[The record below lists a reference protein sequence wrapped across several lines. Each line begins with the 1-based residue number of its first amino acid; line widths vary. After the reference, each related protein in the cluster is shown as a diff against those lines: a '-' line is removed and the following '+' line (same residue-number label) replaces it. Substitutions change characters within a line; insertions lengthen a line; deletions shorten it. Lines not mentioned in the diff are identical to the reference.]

1 MGTAKAQALLL
12 LAALTSASLASAQG
26 GEPEPTPDLPA
37 ASAGEPS
44 PEASSDTPEPDT
56 PEPETPEPEQVS
68 GESTGES
75 TTTSEPGAATPAAPT
90 AIRYILERIDVR
102 GQTRTDPGVIRNYL
116 PLRPGQ
122 VLDVDDP
129 AIEGSR
135 WRLLGTGWF
144 EEVRLALERGS
155 ERGRVVLVV
164 HVRERNTLIIQ
175 SLALGVSEGFNGG
188 MSTEPVPYF
197 GLSLA
202 DLNLFGTGIGAE
214 VSTLLSIPQQ
224 GVRLR
229 MGQSDLMG
237 SGWGLSGMAFFNNGR
252 EFFGNDDVV
261 VSVASCTPGDPPCGL
276 ERNAVVEYRRF
287 GGSLGTSVDLG
298 SSFRF
303 ALDWQL
309 EGVDVVSRPPA
320 ASHRRGTAIE
330 PIDFH
335 VFDGLSWVSLV
346 TLTLSNDERDDP
358 GVPSRGRYVFVRGD
372 LSGTVIGSSYDFA
385 RVQAGWREWI
395 PLPGWRHSLRL
406 GAFVGAAVGD
416 TPFFYRFYLSDLSD
430 LIPARVLELNLD
442 RRAPPNLLST
452 SIAEMRAQELAAR
465 IDIEYSIRI
474 IEGDEAF
481 RGLHAYGLIGLYGLM
496 DRRDLE
502 VAIPG
507 YDGFARVPIDLTFDF
522 GVRFDTAVGVFQLG
536 FSTLLGFVQL

>member
-287 GGSLGTSVDLG
+287 GGSLG
-298 SSFRF
+298 
-303 ALDWQL
+303 
-309 EGVDVVSRPPA
+309 
-320 ASHRRGTAIE
+320 
-330 PIDFH
+330 
-335 VFDGLSWVSLV
+335 
-346 TLTLSNDERDDP
+346 
-358 GVPSRGRYVFVRGD
+358 
-372 LSGTVIGSSYDFA
+372 
-385 RVQAGWREWI
+385 
-395 PLPGWRHSLRL
+395 
-406 GAFVGAAVGD
+406 
-416 TPFFYRFYLSDLSD
+416 
-430 LIPARVLELNLD
+430 
-442 RRAPPNLLST
+442 
-452 SIAEMRAQELAAR
+452 
-465 IDIEYSIRI
+465 
-474 IEGDEAF
+474 
-481 RGLHAYGLIGLYGLM
+481 
-496 DRRDLE
+496 
-502 VAIPG
+502 
-507 YDGFARVPIDLTFDF
+507 
-522 GVRFDTAVGVFQLG
+522 
-536 FSTLLGFVQL
+536 